1 MVSNYRKVFIGL
13 LFGVIF
19 IGELSF
25 QISTNEESNIVNLAK
40 QEQAELDQVL
50 ERPDVKQAYQAAQA
64 RALPIQKAKD
74 TYVTLNNRAER
85 SKDLFQPYSALIID
99 ADRQLDNV
107 WKPYN
112 EKVDRYQAPIRETY
126 QLRRQAGQSLIGQ
139 LSGIQYGVS
148 ASLLAAGLAF
158 FSTLVGGRWGWTL
171 FFASFIAQATACT
184 NIWHGAMLRYDS
196 LLQAWGFAIM
206 FFFCAPLAFYWGS
219 VLFEVERVIVV
230 KAEPVDEKPKQT
242 PAELPAQGGTLSV
255 TESHHRTVSFTM
267 WGKNADG
274 FLQFINFLKDE
285 KAGGNGAGIQAE
297 GARYFGIKSA
307 QITRALGQVKEGKPV
322 TIPSVLASTL
332 PSESDM
338 SQS

>member
-25 QISTNEESNIVNLAK
+25 QVSTNEESSIVNLAK

-50 ERPDVKQAYQAAQA
+50 ERPDVKSAYQVAQV

-74 TYVTLNNRAER
+74 TYVTLNNRAEK

-99 ADRQLDNV
+99 ADKQLDNV

-112 EKVDRYQAPIRETY
+112 DKVDKYQTPIRETY
-126 QLRRQAGQSLIGQ
+126 KLRRQAGQSWIGM

-158 FSTLVGGRWGWTL
+158 FSTLVAGSWKTVL
-171 FFASFIAQATACT
+171 FGSSFIAQATACT

-196 LLQAWGFAIM
+196 LVQANFFATM
-206 FFFCAPLAFYWGS
+206 FFFCAPLAFHWGTL
-219 VLFEVERVIVV
+219 LFKIDHIEAPEVET
-230 KAEPVDEKPKQT
+230 KLEPKEAEV
-242 PAELPAQGGTLSV
+242 GGTLSV

-274 FLQFINFLKDE
+274 FLQFINFLKSE
-285 KAGGNGAGIQAE
+285 KAGGNGTGLQAE
-297 GARYFGIKSA
+297 GARYFGVQSA
-307 QITRALGQVKEGKPV
+307 QINRALEQVKDGKKV
-322 TIPSVLASTL
+322 TIPKVLAL
-332 PSESDM
+332 PFPAKM
-338 SQS
+338 

>member
-1 MVSNYRKVFIGL
+1 MVSNWRKVFIGL

-25 QISTNEESNIVNLAK
+25 QISTNEESSIVNLAK

-50 ERPDVKQAYQAAQA
+50 ERPDVKSAYQEAQA

-74 TYVTLNNRAER
+74 TYVTLNNRAEK

-112 EKVDRYQAPIRETY
+112 DKVDKYQTPIRETY
-126 QLRRQAGQSLIGQ
+126 KLRRQAGQSIVGQ

-158 FSTLVGGRWGWTL
+158 FSTLVGGSWGKIL
-171 FFASFIAQATACT
+171 FLASFIAQATACT

-196 LLQAWGFAIM
+196 QIQAWGFAAM
-206 FFFCAPLAFYWGS
+206 FFSCAPLAFHWGS
-219 VLFEVERVIVV
+219 ILFEVERVIAV
-230 KAEPVDEKPKQT
+230 KAEPAVEKPKQQ
-242 PAELPAQGGTLSV
+242 PVELSAQGGTLSV
-255 TESHHRTVSFTM
+255 TDTVSHHRTVSFTM

-274 FLQFINFLKDE
+274 FLQFINFLKSE
-285 KAGGNGAGIQAE
+285 KAGGNGTGLQAE
-297 GARYFGIKSA
+297 GARYFGVQSA
-307 QITRALGQVKEGKPV
+307 QINRALEQARDGKKV
-322 TIPSVLASTL
+322 TIPKVLAL
-332 PSESDM
+332 PLPAKM
-338 SQS
+338 

>member
-13 LFGVIF
+13 LFGVLF

-25 QISTNEESNIVNLAK
+25 QVSTNEESNIVNLAK

-50 ERPDVKQAYQAAQA
+50 ERSDLKQAYQEAQA

-74 TYVTLNNRAER
+74 TYVTLNARAER

-112 EKVDRYQAPIRETY
+112 SKLESYQAPIRETY
-126 QLRRQAGQSLIGQ
+126 RLRRQAGQYWIGM

-158 FSTLVGGRWGWTL
+158 FSTLVVGGWKTVL
-171 FFASFIAQATACT
+171 FGASFIAQATACA

-196 LLQAWGFAIM
+196 LVQANLFAAM
-206 FFFCAPLAFYWGS
+206 FFFCAPLAFHWGTI
-219 VLFEVERVIVV
+219 LFKIDHIEAPEVKIEPS
-230 KAEPVDEKPKQT
+230 KPEPKEAEV
-242 PAELPAQGGTLSV
+242 GGTLSV

-274 FLQFINFLKDE
+274 FLQFINFLKNE
-285 KAGGNGAGIQAE
+285 KAGGNGVGLQAE

-307 QITRALGQVKEGKPV
+307 QITRALGQAKDGKVV
-322 TIPSVLASTL
+322 TIPSVLAL
-332 PSESDM
+332 PSPSKVGM
-338 SQS
+338 S

>member
-126 QLRRQAGQSLIGQ
+126 KLRRQAGQSLIGQ

-171 FFASFIAQATACT
+171 FFASFIAQATAST

-219 VLFEVERVIVV
+219 VLFEVERVTVV
-230 KAEPVDEKPKQT
+230 KAESVDEKPKQT

-274 FLQFINFLKDE
+274 FLQFINFLKSE
-285 KAGGNGAGIQAE
+285 KAGGNGTGLQAE
-297 GARYFGIKSA
+297 GARYFGVQSA
-307 QITRALGQVKEGKPV
+307 QINRALEQAKEGKKV
-322 TIPSVLASTL
+322 TIPKVLAL
-332 PSESDM
+332 PSPAKV
-338 SQS
+338 